1 MKHIIA
7 TLLSAVTLSILSSP
21 VFAVAYCA
29 LRDPTDAIHHFYP
42 SVVKYEALDGTVD
55 ESVRDHL
62 ADKLNDLHFNE
73 FGTHTLYAVYDLS
86 GSAGFV
92 HARTEKGDFGLDE
105 LVWSLSPNLTI
116 ADFRY
121 QRTRSRHFK
130 EIESA
135 EFIAW
140 LEGKNEDELAQLLT
154 KEGDA
159 LVARP
164 DFLPEASEELA
175 VTAIRS
181 AIKTIL
187 VTRFV
192 WGDAIDQRNG

>member
-1 MKHIIA
+1 MIKATVHLIA
-7 TLLSAVTLSILSSP
+7 VSVLCLISQQSL
-21 VFAVAYCA
+21 AVAYCA

-42 SVVKYEALDGTVD
+42 ELVKYEALDGTVD
-55 ESVRDHL
+55 EKVRDHL
-62 ADKLNDLHFNE
+62 TSKLANLHFNE

-86 GSAGFV
+86 GTAGFV
-92 HARTEKGDFGLDE
+92 HARTEKGDYGLDE
-105 LVWSLSPNLTI
+105 LVWSLTPDLRI
-116 ADFRY
+116 QDFRY
-121 QRTRSRHFK
+121 QRTRSRHFE

-140 LEGKNEDELAQLLT
+140 LGGKNENELSQLLT
-154 KEGDA
+154 SEGDA

-164 DFLPEASEELA
+164 DFLPEDTEKLA

-192 WGDAIDQRNG
+192 WGDTIDQHNG

>member
-1 MKHIIA
+1 MIKATVHLIA
-7 TLLSAVTLSILSSP
+7 VSVLCLISQQSL
-21 VFAVAYCA
+21 AVAYCA

-42 SVVKYEALDGTVD
+42 ELVKYEALDGTVD
-55 ESVRDHL
+55 EKVRDHL
-62 ADKLNDLHFNE
+62 TSKLANLHFNE

-86 GSAGFV
+86 GTTGFV
-92 HARTEKGDFGLDE
+92 HARTEKGDYGLDE
-105 LVWSLSPNLTI
+105 LVWSLTPDLRI
-116 ADFRY
+116 QDFRY

-140 LEGKNEDELAQLLT
+140 LGGKNENELSQLLT
-154 KEGDA
+154 SEGDA

-164 DFLPEASEELA
+164 DFLPEDTEMLA
-175 VTAIRS
+175 VTTIRS

-192 WGDAIDQRNG
+192 WGDTIDQHNG

>member
-1 MKHIIA
+1 MIKATVHLIA
-7 TLLSAVTLSILSSP
+7 VSVLCLISQQSL
-21 VFAVAYCA
+21 AVAYCA

-42 SVVKYEALDGTVD
+42 ELVKYEALDGTVD
-55 ESVRDHL
+55 EKVRDHL
-62 ADKLNDLHFNE
+62 TSKLANLHFNE

-86 GSAGFV
+86 GTAGFV
-92 HARTEKGDFGLDE
+92 HARTEKGDYGLDE
-105 LVWSLSPNLTI
+105 LVWSLTPDLRI
-116 ADFRY
+116 QDFRY

-130 EIESA
+130 VIESA

-140 LEGKNEDELAQLLT
+140 LGGKNEDELSQLLT
-154 KEGDA
+154 SEGDA

-164 DFLPEASEELA
+164 DFLPEDTEMLA

-192 WGDAIDQRNG
+192 WGDTIDQHTG